1 MVRQGDLCL
10 NWQIH
15 LLINMNHKFQINLS
29 GIIDLLSNH
38 LYSSPQ
44 VFLRELLQNGVDAIR
59 ARENVEPSHDGNL
72 SIEIVNSTKKDE
84 ATLIFVDNGI
94 GLTEDEIH
102 RFLSTIGESSKREE
116 SIHSSNDFLGKF
128 GIGLLS
134 CFVVSDEIVLLT
146 RSIKSEAKT
155 IEWRGHSDGT
165 YSIRYLEQELTPGT
179 RIYLRGKKGFE
190 RYFQRETIFK
200 LAAHFGS
207 ILPYPITITNDNKTE
222 IVNKEAPPWQQEFSS
237 LDEKRQVTLDFGLKN
252 LEVSAFD
259 YIDLKSFLGG
269 VEGIAF
275 ILPYAPSPAA
285 KPTHQVYLKNMLLS
299 EKVTDLLPDWAFF
312 VKCIIN
318 VRDLRPTA
326 SRESFYE
333 DANLAAVRGILGEC
347 IKSYLLELS
356 QNQPDR
362 FQQLISLHCLAIKA
376 LAIHDDEFYRLL
388 INLLP
393 FETSMGTMTIADYR
407 QHSSVIRY
415 VATVDRFRQ
424 ISGIA
429 DSQSICIINGGYVY
443 DLDLLEKLPHVFPDI
458 SIERVDSSALIQEFT
473 ELTFPER
480 ERAFNFIKVAD
491 LVLQQFK
498 CSAEIRKFLP
508 QELPAIYS
516 LGTEGNFQRSLI
528 QSKEIANP
536 LWSSV
541 LSGFE
546 TQSSQSQY
554 AQICFNWNN
563 SLIQK
568 LIKVDNLDSLK
579 LSIQILYIQTLL
591 LGHYPLN
598 FQEMTL
604 LNQGLLQLIELG
616 IDKEVK

>member
-1 MVRQGDLCL
+1 
-10 NWQIH
+10 
-15 LLINMNHKFQINLS
+15 MNHKFQINLS

-59 ARENVEPSHDGNL
+59 ARENFEPKYSGNL
-72 SIEIVNSTKKDE
+72 SIEIVNSTTKDE
-84 ATLIFVDNGI
+84 ATLVFSDNGI
-94 GLTEDEIH
+94 GLNEDEIH

-116 SIHSSNDFLGKF
+116 LIDSSNDFLGKF

-146 RSIKSEAKT
+146 RSIKPEAKT
-155 IEWRGHSDGT
+155 IEWQGYSDGT

-190 RYFQRETIFK
+190 RYFQPETVFK
-200 LAAHFGS
+200 LATHFGS

-222 IVNKEAPPWQQEFSS
+222 IVNKEAPPWKQAFSS
-237 LDEKRQVTLDFGLKN
+237 LNEKHQVILDFGLQN

-259 YIDLKSFLGG
+259 YIPLKSSLGG

-285 KPTHQVYLKNMLLS
+285 QSTHRVYLKSMLLS

-333 DANLAAVRGILGEC
+333 DATLAAVRGILGEC

-393 FETSMGTMTIADYR
+393 FETSMGRMTLADYH
-407 QHSSVIRY
+407 QHSSVIHY
-415 VATVDRFRQ
+415 VATVDQFRQ
-424 ISGIA
+424 ISGVA

-443 DLDLLEKLPHVFPDI
+443 DLELLEKLPHIFPEI
-458 SIERVDSSALIQEFT
+458 AVERVDSSALIQEFT

-480 ERAFNFIKVAD
+480 EQAFNFIRVAD
-491 LVLQQFK
+491 LVLQPFK

-508 QELPAIYS
+508 QELPSIYS
-516 LGTEGNFQRSLI
+516 LGNEGNFQRSLL
-528 QSKEIANP
+528 QSKEVANP

-546 TQSSQSQY
+546 SQSSQKQY
-554 AQICFNWNN
+554 AQLCFNWNN
-563 SLIQK
+563 PLIQK
-568 LIKVDNLDSLK
+568 LIKVDDLDSLK
-579 LSIQILYIQTLL
+579 LSIQILYAQALL
-591 LGHYPLN
+591 LGHYPLSA
-598 FQEMTL
+598 QEMKL
-604 LNQGLLQLIELG
+604 LSQGLLQLIERG
-616 IDKEVK
+616 IER

>member
-1 MVRQGDLCL
+1 
-10 NWQIH
+10 
-15 LLINMNHKFQINLS
+15 MNHKFQINLS

-59 ARENVEPSHDGNL
+59 AREKFESKYSGNL
-72 SIEIVNSTKKDE
+72 SIDIVNSTTKDE
-84 ATLIFVDNGI
+84 ATLVFSDNGI
-94 GLTEDEIH
+94 GLNEDEIH
-102 RFLSTIGESSKREE
+102 CFLSTIGESSKREE
-116 SIHSSNDFLGKF
+116 LIDSSNDFLGKF

-146 RSIKSEAKT
+146 RSIKPEAKT
-155 IEWRGHSDGT
+155 IEWRGYSDGT

-190 RYFQRETIFK
+190 RYFQPETVFK
-200 LAAHFGS
+200 LAAHYGS

-222 IVNKEAPPWQQEFSS
+222 VVNKEAPPWKQEFSS
-237 LDEKRQVTLDFGLKN
+237 IDEKRQVILDFGLQN

-259 YIDLKSFLGG
+259 YIPLKSSLGG

-285 KPTHQVYLKNMLLS
+285 QSTHRVYLKNMLLS

-333 DANLAAVRGILGEC
+333 DATLAAVRGILGEC

-393 FETSMGTMTIADYR
+393 FETSMGRMTLADYR

-415 VATVDRFRQ
+415 VATVDQFRQ
-424 ISGIA
+424 ISGVA

-443 DLDLLEKLPHVFPDI
+443 DLELLEKLPHIFPEI
-458 SIERVDSSALIQEFT
+458 AVERVDSSALIQEFT

-480 ERAFNFIKVAD
+480 EQAFNFIRVAD
-491 LVLQQFK
+491 LVLQPFK

-508 QELPAIYS
+508 QELPSIYS
-516 LGTEGNFQRSLI
+516 LGNEGNFQRSLL
-528 QSKEIANP
+528 QSKEVANP

-546 TQSSQSQY
+546 SQSSQKQY
-554 AQICFNWNN
+554 AQLCFNWNN
-563 SLIQK
+563 PLIHK
-568 LIKVDNLDSLK
+568 LIKVENLDSLK
-579 LSIQILYIQTLL
+579 LSIQILYAQALL
-591 LGHYPLN
+591 LGHYPLSA
-598 FQEMTL
+598 QEMKL
-604 LNQGLLQLIELG
+604 LSQGLLQLIERG
-616 IDKEVK
+616 IER

>member
-1 MVRQGDLCL
+1 MS
-10 NWQIH
+10 
-15 LLINMNHKFQINLS
+15 HKFQINLS

-59 ARENVEPSHDGNL
+59 ARENLEPNYGGNL
-72 SIEIVNSTKKDE
+72 SIEIVNSTAKDE
-84 ATLIFVDNGI
+84 ATLVFADNGI

-102 RFLSTIGESSKREE
+102 RFLSTIGESSKRKDLVP
-116 SIHSSNDFLGKF
+116 SSNDFLGQF

-134 CFVVSDEIVLLT
+134 CFVVSEEIVLLT
-146 RSIKSEAKT
+146 QSIKPESKT
-155 IEWRGHSDGT
+155 IEWRGCSDGN
-165 YSIRYLEQELTPGT
+165 YSIRYLEKELTPGT

-190 RYFQRETIFK
+190 QYFQQETIFK
-200 LAAHFGS
+200 LAANFGG
-207 ILPYPITITNDNKTE
+207 ILPYPITITSDNKTE
-222 IVNKEAPPWQQEFSS
+222 IVNKEAPPWKQEFSS
-237 LDEKRQVTLDFGLKN
+237 IEEKHQVILDFGLKN

-259 YIDLKSFLGG
+259 YIPLKSSLGG

-285 KPTHQVYLKNMLLS
+285 QSTHRVYLKNMLLS

-333 DANLAAVRGILGEC
+333 DATLAAVRGILGEC

-356 QNQPDR
+356 QSQPDR

-393 FETSMGTMTIADYR
+393 FETSMGRMTLADYR

-415 VATVDRFRQ
+415 VATVDQFRQ
-424 ISGIA
+424 ISGVA

-443 DLDLLEKLPHVFPDI
+443 DLDLLGKMPDIFPDI
-458 SIERVDSSALIQEFT
+458 AIERVDSSALIQEFT

-480 ERAFNFIKVAD
+480 EQAFNFIRVAD
-491 LVLQQFK
+491 LVLQTFK

-508 QELPAIYS
+508 QELPSIYS
-516 LGTEGNFQRSLI
+516 LGNEGNFQRSLL
-528 QSKEIANP
+528 QSKEVANS

-546 TQSSQSQY
+546 SQSSQKQY
-554 AQICFNWNN
+554 AQLCFNWNN
-563 SLIQK
+563 PLIQK
-568 LIKVDNLDSLK
+568 LINVDNLDSLN
-579 LSIQILYIQTLL
+579 LSIQILYVQALL
-591 LGHYPLN
+591 LGHYPLSA
-598 FQEMTL
+598 QEMKL
-604 LNQGLLQLIELG
+604 LNQGLLQLIERG
-616 IDKEVK
+616 IEN

>member
-1 MVRQGDLCL
+1 
-10 NWQIH
+10 
-15 LLINMNHKFQINLS
+15 MNHKFQVNLS

-38 LYSSPQ
+38 LYSSPE

-59 ARENVEPSHDGNL
+59 ARENFEPNYSGNL
-72 SIEIVNSTKKDE
+72 SIEIVNSITQDE

-116 SIHSSNDFLGKF
+116 SIHSSNDFLGRF

-146 RSIKSEAKT
+146 RSIKPEAKT
-155 IEWRGHSDGT
+155 IEWRGYSDGT

-179 RIYLRGKKGFE
+179 RIYLRAKKGFE
-190 RYFQRETIFK
+190 RYFQQETIFK
-200 LAAHFGS
+200 LAAHFGG
-207 ILPYPITITNDNKTE
+207 ILPYPITIASNNKTE
-222 IVNKEAPPWQQEFSS
+222 VVNKEAPPWKQEFSS
-237 LDEKRQVTLDFGLKN
+237 LSLDERRQVIHDFGLKN

-259 YIDLKSFLGG
+259 CIDLKSSLGG

-275 ILPYAPSPAA
+275 ILPYAPSSAA
-285 KPTHQVYLKNMLLS
+285 KATHRVYLKNMLLS

-347 IKSYLLELS
+347 IKSYLLELAQS
-356 QNQPDR
+356 QPNR

-376 LAIHDDEFYRLL
+376 LAVHDDEFYRLL

-393 FETSMGTMTIADYR
+393 FETSMGKMTIADYR
-407 QHSSVIRY
+407 QRSSVVRY
-415 VATVDRFRQ
+415 VENVDRFRQ
-424 ISGIA
+424 ISGVA

-443 DLDLLEKLPHVFPDI
+443 DLELLEKLPHIFPDI
-458 SIERVDSSALIQEFT
+458 AVEKVDSSALIQEFDD
-473 ELTFPER
+473 LTFPER
-480 ERAFNFIKVAD
+480 EQAFNFIKAAD
-491 LVLQQFK
+491 LVLQSFK

-508 QELPAIYS
+508 L
-516 LGTEGNFQRSLI
+516 
-528 QSKEIANP
+528 
-536 LWSSV
+536 
-541 LSGFE
+541 
-546 TQSSQSQY
+546 
-554 AQICFNWNN
+554 
-563 SLIQK
+563 
-568 LIKVDNLDSLK
+568 
-579 LSIQILYIQTLL
+579 
-591 LGHYPLN
+591 
-598 FQEMTL
+598 
-604 LNQGLLQLIELG
+604 
-616 IDKEVK
+616 

>member
-1 MVRQGDLCL
+1 
-10 NWQIH
+10 
-15 LLINMNHKFQINLS
+15 MNHKFQINLS

-59 ARENVEPSHDGNL
+59 ARENVEPNHDGNL
-72 SIEIVNSTKKDE
+72 SIEIVNSTIKDE
-84 ATLIFVDNGI
+84 ATLVFIDNGI

-155 IEWRGHSDGT
+155 IEWRGYGDGT

-190 RYFQRETIFK
+190 QYFQRETIFK

-259 YIDLKSFLGG
+259 YIDLKSSLGG

-356 QNQPDR
+356 QNRPDQ

-376 LAIHDDEFYRLL
+376 LAIYDDEFYRLL

-393 FETSMGTMTIADYR
+393 FETSMGTMTISDYR

-480 ERAFNFIKVAD
+480 EQAFNFIKIAD

-516 LGTEGNFQRSLI
+516 LGNEGNFQRSLI

-563 SLIQK
+563 YLIQK

-579 LSIQILYIQTLL
+579 LSIQILYVQTLL

-616 IDKEVK
+616 IDKEVT

>member
-1 MVRQGDLCL
+1 
-10 NWQIH
+10 
-15 LLINMNHKFQINLS
+15 MNHKFQINLS

-59 ARENVEPSHDGNL
+59 ARENVEPNHDGNL
-72 SIEIVNSTKKDE
+72 SIEIVNSTTKDE
-84 ATLIFVDNGI
+84 ATLVFIDNGI

-155 IEWRGHSDGT
+155 IEWRGYGDGT
-165 YSIRYLEQELTPGT
+165 YSIRYLDRELTPGT

-190 RYFQRETIFK
+190 QYFQRETIFK

-207 ILPYPITITNDNKTE
+207 ILPYPITITNDNKSE

-259 YIDLKSFLGG
+259 YIDLKSSLGG

-333 DANLAAVRGILGEC
+333 DVNLAAVRGILGEC

-376 LAIHDDEFYRLL
+376 LAIYDDEFYRLL

-393 FETSMGTMTIADYR
+393 FETSMGTMTLADYR
-407 QHSSVIRY
+407 HHSSVIRY

-443 DLDLLEKLPHVFPDI
+443 DLDLLEKLPHVFSDI

-480 ERAFNFIKVAD
+480 EQAFNFIKVAD

-516 LGTEGNFQRSLI
+516 LGNEGNFQRSLI

-546 TQSSQSQY
+546 TQSSQSHY
-554 AQICFNWNN
+554 AQLCFNWNN

-568 LIKVDNLDSLK
+568 LIKVDKLASLK
-579 LSIQILYIQTLL
+579 LSIQILYVQTLL

-616 IDKEVK
+616 IDKEVT

>member
-1 MVRQGDLCL
+1 
-10 NWQIH
+10 
-15 LLINMNHKFQINLS
+15 MNHKFQINLS

-59 ARENVEPSHDGNL
+59 ARENFEPNYCGNL
-72 SIEIVNSTKKDE
+72 SIEIVNSTIKDE
-84 ATLIFVDNGI
+84 ITLVFSDNGI
-94 GLTEDEIH
+94 GLNEDEIH

-116 SIHSSNDFLGKF
+116 LIDSSNDFLGKF

-146 RSIKSEAKT
+146 RSIKPEAKT
-155 IEWRGHSDGT
+155 IEWRGYSDGT

-190 RYFQRETIFK
+190 RYFQPETVLK
-200 LAAHFGS
+200 LATHFGS
-207 ILPYPITITNDNKTE
+207 ILPYPITITNENKTE
-222 IVNKEAPPWQQEFSS
+222 VVNKEAPPWKQEFSS
-237 LDEKRQVTLDFGLKN
+237 LDEKRQVILDFGLQN

-259 YIDLKSFLGG
+259 YIPLKSSLGG

-285 KPTHQVYLKNMLLS
+285 QSTHQVYLKNMLLS

-333 DANLAAVRGILGEC
+333 DANLAAVRGVLGEC

-393 FETSMGTMTIADYR
+393 FETSMGRMTLADYR

-415 VATVDRFRQ
+415 VATVDQFRQ
-424 ISGIA
+424 ISGVA

-443 DLDLLEKLPHVFPDI
+443 DLELLEKLPHIFPEI
-458 SIERVDSSALIQEFT
+458 AVERVDSSALIQEFT

-480 ERAFNFIKVAD
+480 EQAFNFIRVAD
-491 LVLQQFK
+491 LVLQPFK
-498 CSAEIRKFLP
+498 CSTEIRKFLP
-508 QELPAIYS
+508 QELPSIYS
-516 LGTEGNFQRSLI
+516 LGNEGNFQRSLL
-528 QSKEIANP
+528 QSKEVANP

-546 TQSSQSQY
+546 SQSSQKQY
-554 AQICFNWNN
+554 AQLCFNWNN
-563 SLIQK
+563 PLIQK
-568 LIKVDNLDSLK
+568 LIKVDDLDSLK
-579 LSIQILYIQTLL
+579 LSIQILYSQALL
-591 LGHYPLN
+591 LGHYPLSA
-598 FQEMTL
+598 QEMKL
-604 LNQGLLQLIELG
+604 LSQGLLQLIERG
-616 IDKEVK
+616 IER